1 VSTDIERPIFHQSKE
16 SVMSYRKFHGE
27 ERTALISRV
36 LAGLVGTIIANGSIV
51 IAVVMM
57 ARYAARSDA

>member
-1 VSTDIERPIFHQSKE
+1 
-16 SVMSYRKFHGE
+16 MSYRKFHGE